1 MDKFGIF
8 NLLSS
13 LLGQNAPKSD
23 SQSQDNFKNTPNFR
37 DVSPEVQAAKT
48 RASLP
53 PLQNSMLLT
62 MKTHD
67 EFIKRVK
74 DNQKNKK

>member
-13 LLGQNAPKSD
+13 LLSGNNPDSDNKASGDLADGKGFFDSAADKKAINA
-23 SQSQDNFKNTPNFR
+23 
-37 DVSPEVQAAKT
+37 
-48 RASLP
+48 RAIFP
-53 PLQNSMLLT
+53 PLQNSMLAT

-74 DNQKNKK
+74 AKQLKQ